1 MPVIRI
7 ETSIRL
13 DDDNKKIFAEKI
25 SSFAS
30 EILGKPEAVMMVT
43 IFDGLIICFGA
54 THEPSA
60 YLELKSVGLKAE
72 ACGELSAKLCDFIH
86 KELGINPSRTYIEYK
101 NLDPAMFGWNNKALA

>member
-1 MPVIRI
+1 MPIIQGVIHAKIRI

-54 THEPSA
+54 THE
-60 YLELKSVGLKAE
+60 
-72 ACGELSAKLCDFIH
+72 LSASS
-86 KELGINPSRTYIEYK
+86 G
-101 NLDPAMFGWNNKALA
+101 A